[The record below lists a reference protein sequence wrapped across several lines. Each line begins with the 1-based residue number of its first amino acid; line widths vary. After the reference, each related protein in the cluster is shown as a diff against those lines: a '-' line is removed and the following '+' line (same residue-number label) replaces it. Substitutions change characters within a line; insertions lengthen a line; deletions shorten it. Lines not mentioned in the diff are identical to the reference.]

1 MPSWNIHIAH
11 AERLFS
17 RGGAIAR
24 TVVDRNAFLFGSL
37 VPDIPVGYMVPGIE
51 HPIAYRTT
59 HFAEPAFIPKPRERE
74 FWDAYVVP
82 AAKSAGAVCSG
93 GDCPGDDC
101 PSGNYSEGVRA
112 GVASSLVEAGC
123 RGIIGASSLAA
134 DADRVSRVHY
144 PHRYEGAD
152 DPLQEGSALDEAVA
166 PEDIARSLLDLELG
180 IWAHLLADCIWNT
193 RVNEYLERE
202 GIAPSEEFRVKK
214 QGDFDTFGK
223 TLAIDLVP
231 RVTPRLVATAA
242 AYPQY
247 SIDERAVLMTTGV
260 AHEIVREN
268 TFPSEPAQYRLL
280 TGEFFEAVCAEVAER
295 ADALLKER
303 IGMLLP

>member
-11 AERLFS
+11 TERLFS
-17 RGGAIAR
+17 RDGAVAR

-37 VPDIPVGYMVPGIE
+37 TPDIPVGYMVPGIE
-51 HPIAYRTT
+51 QPIAYRIT

-74 FWDAYVVP
+74 FWDTYVVP
-82 AAKSAGAVCSG
+82 AAKRAQAA
-93 GDCPGDDC
+93 CPTALG
-101 PSGNYSEGVRA
+101 
-112 GVASSLVEAGC
+112 GVAGGEPC
-123 RGIIGASSLAA
+123 GIIDASSLAA

-152 DPLQEGSALDEAVA
+152 DPLQEGSTLDDAVA
-166 PEDIARSLLDLELG
+166 PADIARSLLDFELG
-180 IWAHLLADCIWNT
+180 IWTHLLADCIWNT
-193 RVNEYLERE
+193 RVNEYLDRE

-247 SIDERAVLMTTGV
+247 SIDERAVLMTVGV

-268 TFPSEPAQYRLL
+268 TFPSDPARYRLL
-280 TGEFFEAVCAEVAER
+280 TSEFFETVCAEVAER
-295 ADALLKER
+295 ADALVAER
-303 IGMLLP
+303 L